1 MIETVKEY
9 ILPLLFSSG
18 ILYMVIKSALDRKR
32 NKAETDGVKKN
43 TDAQYI
49 ENSMRIEKIA
59 VDRYISADEKLRTVE
74 ALLAEV
80 RKELEAEREY
90 ILVLRN
96 FIRGLGAEPPERPEF
111 Q

>member
-1 MIETVKEY
+1 MTDFIKDY
-9 ILPLLFSSG
+9 ALPLLFSSG
-18 ILYMVIKSALDRKR
+18 ILYMIIKSIIERKR
-32 NKAETDGVKKN
+32 HKAETDGVKKN

-49 ENSMRIEKIA
+49 ENSMKIERIA
-59 VDRYISADEKLRTVE
+59 VDRYISADEKLKAVE
-74 ALLAEV
+74 ALLEEV

-96 FIRGLGAEPPERPEF
+96 FIRDLGAEPPERPEF